1 MTNASADATNWISVG
16 ALAQSFAPD
25 NNNLV
30 RSADLDGKTL
40 TLHFADGRT
49 ATCAFGKDGAIS
61 FSGPAGRGDSHC
73 LATCLRPG
81 IYFVDFVL
89 PDARPPASV
98 SLVLDLDRKVAT
110 SVVAQLPAGEVA
122 HRSIFR
128 QAQQQQELTSVG
140 ADIQFASIDRPFD
153 AAAAHHA
160 ATTELTG
167 VRLQHRY
174 NPHEVYEHI
183 YLNEHRYAWHCLSG
197 AEKGLA
203 DVDRA
208 HYIKIADK
216 LYLFIWRE
224 KVVPTLGAV
233 LVDLEQMKTTG
244 KIFGYADDS
253 LSTVSNFQ
261 VGAVSKLVNTTVH
274 TL

>member
-25 NNNLV
+25 NNNLA
-30 RSADLDGKTL
+30 RSADLDGRTIV
-40 TLHFADGRT
+40 LHFADGGT
-49 ATCAFGKDGAIS
+49 AAYAFGKNGAVS
-61 FSGPAGRGDSHC
+61 FSGAVGNGESHC

-110 SVVAQLPAGEVA
+110 SITAQLPAAEEA

-140 ADIQFASIDRPFD
+140 ADIQFATIDRPFD

-160 ATTELTG
+160 PTAELNG
-167 VRLQHRY
+167 IRLQHRY

-216 LYLFIWRE
+216 LYLFVWRE

-233 LVDLEQMKTTG
+233 LVDLDQMKTTG

-253 LSTVSNFQ
+253 LLTVSNFQ
-261 VGAVSKLVNTTVH
+261 VGATSKLVNTTVH
-274 TL
+274 SL